1 MKNSTK
7 GILFILAAGFF
18 WGISGTVAQFLFTQ
32 NIQVMQVVQTRSTF
46 AFVLL
51 FFGLLFFK
59 RKSLTFNPKKS
70 WGWIASGIIGVA
82 GANFTYYYTIKLS
95 SVATAII
102 MQYTAPVL
110 VMVYALARS
119 PFFPIGKL
127 NRKLAS

>member
-59 RKSLTFNPKKS
+59 RKCQRLGGRKRDC
-70 WGWIASGIIGVA
+70 SG
-82 GANFTYYYTIKLS
+82 
-95 SVATAII
+95 TA
-102 MQYTAPVL
+102 
-110 VMVYALARS
+110 
-119 PFFPIGKL
+119 
-127 NRKLAS
+127 